1 MNTWLV
7 VLCALLAISTIVF
20 AFLYFREKKD
30 LEEIR
35 DQAQRA
41 LSHQS
46 EDFEEE
52 KEGILNRY
60 AAEISAQKH
69 TFEQE
74 LSRERLHC
82 EQEIEEA
89 RLRTILEVRKAREEI
104 ESRKNVLAEKEPKE
118 LLIDVMVALEN
129 YSSRFERLEKSLHDR
144 Q

>member
-1 MNTWLV
+1 M
-7 VLCALLAISTIVF
+7 
-20 AFLYFREKKD
+20 EKK
-30 LEEIR
+30 
-35 DQAQRA
+35 
-41 LSHQS
+41 
-46 EDFEEE
+46 E
-52 KEGILNRY
+52 KNQWQLN
-60 AAEISAQKH
+60 
-69 TFEQE
+69 EQE